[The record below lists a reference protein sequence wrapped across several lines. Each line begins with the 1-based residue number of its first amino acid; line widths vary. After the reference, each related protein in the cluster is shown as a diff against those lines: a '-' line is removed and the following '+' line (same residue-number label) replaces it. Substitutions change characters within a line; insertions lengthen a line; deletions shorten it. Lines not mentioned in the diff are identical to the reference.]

1 MKMITGH
8 VNDLPAY
15 PVPADHADN
24 TVRRVVFSPDNCWDT
39 SVMRVF
45 TMERGGGT
53 HEHEHPWSH
62 WVFILEGKG
71 IIVYEGKDYPVEA
84 GSYMF
89 IPGGN
94 KHYLYNAGSGDEVFR
109 FMCIVPP
116 EGDTF

>member
-24 TVRRVVFSPDNCWDT
+24 TVRRVVFPDNCWDT

-53 HEHEHPWSH
+53 PS
-62 WVFILEGKG
+62 
-71 IIVYEGKDYPVEA
+71 
-84 GSYMF
+84 MN
-89 IPGGN
+89 IPGHTGC
-94 KHYLYNAGSGDEVFR
+94 SS
-109 FMCIVPP
+109 
-116 EGDTF
+116 